1 MLQEGAKKKEV
12 VALCVELLCQICDC
26 LPPGLSA
33 CCTLLTDAL
42 PANSNPLAG
51 SVLIQVLI
59 SALYTQLID
68 TPIAEA
74 LCSLQDNQLT
84 PLVNCVR

>member
-1 MLQEGAKKKEV
+1 MLQEGAKKSEV
-12 VALCVELLCQICDC
+12 IVLCVELLCQICDC
-26 LPPGLSA
+26 LPPGLSS
-33 CCTLLTDAL
+33 CCALLTDAL

-59 SALYTQLID
+59 TALYTQLID

-74 LCSLQDNQLT
+74 LCSLKNNQLT